1 MKIGGVKFT
10 HHPVNGFCRLCFN
23 CQKPGNFVRDCR
35 APVRQVAPMN
45 AVRMS
50 NNSRVCYECSS
61 PDHFRNTCPKLNRA
75 PRQVGNQLALEGS
88 RNNRSNGNQ
97 VRGRAFNVNVNAM
110 EAVQDPKFVTGTFS
124 LNDHFVTILFDSGA
138 DFSFISTE
146 FAPLLNVR
154 PSIVNPGYVIEV
166 ADGKKVEVDRPT
178 LSFVVREFE
187 DVFPED
193 FSGLPPQRQVEFR
206 IDLVP
211 GATPIAKSPYRLAPS
226 KMQELSGQ
234 LQELQDKGFIRP
246 SHSPWGAPVLFVKKK
261 DGSLRMC
268 IDYRELNKLTVK
280 NRYPL
285 PRIDDLFDQLQGSRF
300 FSKIDL
306 RSGYHQLR
314 VHEDDIPKT
323 AFRTRYGHFE
333 FTVMPFG
340 LTNAPAVFMDLM
352 NKVCKPYL
360 DKFVVFIDD
369 ILIYS
374 KTKEDHE
381 VHLGLVLELLRKE
394 KLYAKFSKCEFWL
407 QEVHFL
413 GHVVN
418 QNGIHVDPSKI
429 EAVKNWK
436 TPTTPS
442 EIRSFLGLAGYYR
455 RFIANFSKIAKPLT
469 SLTQKNQKYVWGVEQ
484 EEAFQ
489 TLKNNLCE
497 APILTLP
504 DGVEDFVVYCDASN
518 QGLGCVLMQR
528 GKVIAYAS
536 RQLKTHEK
544 NYTTHDLELGAVVFA
559 LKTWRHYLYGT
570 KSVIYTDH
578 KSLQHIFDQK
588 ELNMRQRRWIELF
601 SDYECEIR
609 YHPGK
614 ANVVADALSR
624 KERLKPRRVR
634 ALAMTV
640 QIGMRER
647 IQVAQSEA
655 LRQENILMENL
666 HGLDQQMEKKEGES
680 LYFMDRMWV
689 PLAGGMRTVVMDEA
703 HKSKYSV
710 HPGADKMYYD
720 LRDRYWWPGMKRD
733 IATYVSK
740 CLTCSKVKAE
750 HQRPSGLLQQPEIP
764 EWKWDKITM
773 DFITKLPRSKSGH
786 DTIWVIVDRLTK
798 SAHFLAIREDYCSEK
813 LAKIYVDE
821 IVARHGVPVSI
832 ISDRDGRFTS
842 RCWQTVQKALG
853 TRLDMSTAYH
863 PQTDGQSE
871 RTIQTLEDML
881 RACVIDFGGSWDVHL
896 PLAEF
901 SYNNSYHS
909 SIKCAPFEA
918 LYGRKFVL
926 IKEKLKAARDRQKSY
941 ADNRRKPLEFEV
953 GDQVILKV
961 SPWKGVIRFGKKGK
975 LAPRYVGPFEILERI
990 GLVAYRL
997 RLPEELSGVHNM
1009 FHVSNLKKC
1018 LADASLHVPL
1028 DEIKVDKTLRF
1039 VEEPVEIMDREVK
1052 SLKRSKIALV
1062 KVCWN
1067 SKRGPEFTWEH
1078 GDYMKSMYPQ
1088 LFVDRADTLAS

>member
-1 MKIGGVKFT
+1 MISMTLRLVFPPWRGVTDWGNGEVGIGEGELGMVLGRWFGLVNHGRGAVWVWRERGDGTVMVRVLKEKNEKDALMRLGCNWATIGGPSKSSHLCQLHT
-10 HHPVNGFCRLCFN
+10 HGLLKIEAHLVSLSLLYILLGFPSLAINGLKIASQYYSSVPAPFWTADSSVLTLTIDIFWTLALFAQSFPLSRISVLSIWL
-23 CQKPGNFVRDCR
+23 GYLSGLFVDIHFLHNTNAKQTYIWQFLSVFGHLSSFLEKLSHFARDSQ
-35 APVRQVAPMN
+35 APVRQVAP
-45 AVRMS
+45 
-50 NNSRVCYECSS
+50 
-61 PDHFRNTCPKLNRA
+61 LNRA
-75 PRQVGNQLALEGS
+75 PGKDRNQLALEGCQ
-88 RNNRSNGNQ
+88 NNRSNGNQ
-97 VRGRAFNVNVNAM
+97 IRGRAFNVNVNAM
-110 EAVQDPKFVTGTFS
+110 EAVQDPNVVTGTFS
-124 LNDHFVTILFDSGA
+124 LNDHFVTVLFDSRA

-146 FAPLLNVR
+146 FTPLLNVR
-154 PSIVNPGYVIEV
+154 PSIVNLGYVIEV
-166 ADGKKVEVDRPT
+166 TD
-178 LSFVVREFE
+178 
-187 DVFPED
+187 
-193 FSGLPPQRQVEFR
+193 GLPPQRQVEFR
-206 IDLVP
+206 IDLIP
-211 GATPIAKSPYRLAPS
+211 GAIPIAKSLYRLAPS
-226 KMQELSGQ
+226 EMQEL
-234 LQELQDKGFIRP
+234 
-246 SHSPWGAPVLFVKKK
+246 VLGCRK
-261 DGSLRMC
+261 
-268 IDYRELNKLTVK
+268 E
-280 NRYPL
+280 
-285 PRIDDLFDQLQGSRF
+285 
-300 FSKIDL
+300 
-306 RSGYHQLR
+306 
-314 VHEDDIPKT
+314 
-323 AFRTRYGHFE
+323 
-333 FTVMPFG
+333 
-340 LTNAPAVFMDLM
+340 
-352 NKVCKPYL
+352 
-360 DKFVVFIDD
+360 
-369 ILIYS
+369 
-374 KTKEDHE
+374 TKEDHE

-429 EAVKNWK
+429 EA
-436 TPTTPS
+436 
-442 EIRSFLGLAGYYR
+442 
-455 RFIANFSKIAKPLT
+455 
-469 SLTQKNQKYVWGVEQ
+469 KNQKYVWGVEQ

-489 TLKNNLCE
+489 TLKNNLCD

-634 ALAMTV
+634 AMVVTV
-640 QIGMRER
+640 QAGMRKK

-655 LRQENILMENL
+655 LKQENALMENL
-666 HGLDQQMEKKEGES
+666 HGLEQQMEKKEGES
-680 LYFMDRMWV
+680 LYFMDRIWV

-720 LRDRYWWPGMKRD
+720 LRDMYWWPGMKRD

-798 SAHFLAIREDYCSEK
+798 SAHFLAIREDYSTEK

-909 SIKCAPFEA
+909 SIRCAPFEA
-918 LYGRKFVL
+918 LYGRKCRSPVLWAEIREGSLIGPELVQETTNKVVL

-953 GDQVILKV
+953 GDRVMLKV

-997 RLPEELSGVHNM
+997 RLPEELSGVHDT

-1028 DEIKVDKTLRF
+1028 DDIKVDKTLRF

-1062 KVCWN
+1062 KVRWN
-1067 SKRGPEFTWEH
+1067 SRRGPEFTWERE
-1078 GDYMKSMYPQ
+1078 DYMKSKYPQ
-1088 LFVDRADTLAS
+1088 LFADRTDELAS